1 MGYLSGSTGKILF
14 ARADKVEEGGET
26 GWIATP
32 TRVQNWTLNTTAN
45 LLDTT
50 ALGDYDKKSI
60 YGIRTTSGTMRLFYY
75 TEDEGS
81 SPGNNSAS
89 WFFNALC
96 RAGDV
101 AGEGALP
108 PYSNPND
115 DPSRMVRRNESI
127 QVRLRLFLME
137 KSTSLRD
144 FIDLDAN
151 LTSVSIGS
159 AVNEV
164 VAVDVAFE
172 ATVATKPDGNAVRK
186 VTSLPVRKSN
196 L

>member
-1 MGYLSGSTGKILF
+1 M
-14 ARADKVEEGGET
+14 
-26 GWIATP
+26 
-32 TRVQNWTLNTTAN
+32 QNWTLNTTAN

-50 ALGDYDKKSI
+50 SLGDYDKKSI

-75 TEDEGS
+75 TDEAQS
-81 SPGNNSAS
+81 DPGNNSAS

-96 RAGDV
+96 RADLNS
-101 AGEGALP
+101 GESALG
-108 PYSNPND
+108 PYTE
-115 DPSRMVRRNESI
+115 RKESI
-127 QVRLRLFLME
+127 EVRLRLFLME
-137 KSTSLRD
+137 TSTTVRD
-144 FIDLDAN
+144 FLDLDVN

-172 ATVATKPDGNAVRK
+172 GTVATRGTQSNLRK
-186 VTSLPVRKSN
+186 VTSLPVRRVN